1 MHGFD
6 ADWADAAL
14 AFGGVARLDG
24 GAGRVGIQILK
35 TIGDLFGAI

>member
-24 GAGRVGIQILK
+24 GAEVMAARAELVFK
-35 TIGDLFGAI
+35 F